1 MDVSPSK
8 INEHIL
14 ECRFKCMCVCVYK
27 NIYTFMYLYINIYIK
42 QQVKTEVFI
51 GHICLNFD
59 SKLGLFS
66 TLLNSRFQMF

>member
-1 MDVSPSK
+1 MFLPLKSMNISSSADLNV
-8 INEHIL
+8 
-14 ECRFKCMCVCVYK
+14 CVCVYK